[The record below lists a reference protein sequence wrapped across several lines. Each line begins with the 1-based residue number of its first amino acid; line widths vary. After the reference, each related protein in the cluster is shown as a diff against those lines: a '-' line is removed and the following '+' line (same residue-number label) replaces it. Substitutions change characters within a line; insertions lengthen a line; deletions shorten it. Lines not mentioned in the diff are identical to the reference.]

1 MTGGERLPDQP
12 MLNAL
17 TNEQWHQFN
26 RQVEKSYLFEE
37 Q

>member
-1 MTGGERLPDQP
+1 

-17 TNEQWHQFN
+17 TNEQWHQLN
-26 RQVEKSYLFEE
+26 RQVEKRYLFAE

>member
-1 MTGGERLPDQP
+1 LPDRAI
-12 MLNAL
+12 LNTL

-26 RQVEKSYLFEE
+26 RQVEKRYLFAE

>member
-1 MTGGERLPDQP
+1 
-12 MLNAL
+12 LNAL

-26 RQVEKSYLFEE
+26 RQVEKRYLFAE